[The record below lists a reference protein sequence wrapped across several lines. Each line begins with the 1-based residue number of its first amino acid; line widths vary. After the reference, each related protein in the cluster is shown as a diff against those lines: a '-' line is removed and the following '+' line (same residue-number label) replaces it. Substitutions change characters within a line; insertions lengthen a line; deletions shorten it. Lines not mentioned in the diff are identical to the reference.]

1 LRRRGA
7 GGCYASLWH
16 FCRKLR
22 LAAPASVLPSLPT
35 ALARQASRLHFF
47 RKLDLAAPASGLPS
61 LQCSGARRSGWA
73 HLLWTQLPRA
83 LCTRSRVCR
92 SHSARNKARRDSSR
106 AADQV
111 RPCHKHDHC
120 QGAWPRRAA
129 DTARPRRR
137 GDRVSHCNRARR
149 FAAVHESGFG
159 RATAHPDRG
168 RFRAGIRGVHM
179 AQRRRGFFMGEC
191 VEAARDRGMLCPIN
205 QGSAPRES
213 GAADRT
219 PPPLLLRKA
228 LQAEVGVL
236 LGLIPRP
243 VGGEPA

>member
-1 LRRRGA
+1 
-7 GGCYASLWH
+7 
-16 FCRKLR
+16 
-22 LAAPASVLPSLPT
+22 
-35 ALARQASRLHFF
+35 
-47 RKLDLAAPASGLPS
+47 
-61 LQCSGARRSGWA
+61 
-73 HLLWTQLPRA
+73 
-83 LCTRSRVCR
+83 
-92 SHSARNKARRDSSR
+92 
-106 AADQV
+106 
-111 RPCHKHDHC
+111 
-120 QGAWPRRAA
+120 
-129 DTARPRRR
+129 
-137 GDRVSHCNRARR
+137 
-149 FAAVHESGFG
+149 
-159 RATAHPDRG
+159 
-168 RFRAGIRGVHM
+168 M